1 MQRVSEGTSTTG
13 DEFERLAAP
22 FRREL
27 LAHCY
32 RMLGSVDDA
41 QDIVQE
47 VYLRA
52 WRSFSAFEARSSL
65 RVWLYRIATNASLTA
80 LDQRKRRA
88 LPSGLAAPAE
98 SVDASTTPDLE
109 VAWLEPLPDALVA
122 GTEPSRESAEDPAS
136 ALVRRERLGLALV
149 AALQLLPARQRAV
162 LLLTEVLDFSAVEAA
177 AVLET
182 SVAAVKSSLQ
192 RARAR
197 LDELPPRDAWP
208 LPSDEAGRAQLAQ
221 YIAAFES
228 SDVALLA
235 EVLRQDA
242 SLEMVGTRTW
252 FAGRVLCLGY
262 IAKVIGAPGEWRM
275 HPTAANGQP
284 AAAIYRRTPDGA
296 YEAFGVTVLGV
307 TTTGIA
313 QIVLFANPD
322 LLAHFGFPP
331 RA

>member
-1 MQRVSEGTSTTG
+1 LTAR
-13 DEFERLAAP
+13 DDFERLAAP

-41 QDIVQE
+41 QDIVQDA
-47 VYLRA
+47 YLRA
-52 WRSFSAFEARSSL
+52 WRAFESFEGRSSL

-88 LPSGLAAPAE
+88 LPSGLAAPAD
-98 SVDASTTPDLE
+98 SVDAATNPDLE

-122 GTEPSRESAEDPAS
+122 GTEPPGQSADDPAS
-136 ALVRRERLGLALV
+136 ALVRRERLGLALA
-149 AALQLLPARQRAV
+149 AALQLLPGRQRAA

-197 LDELPPRDAWP
+197 LDELASRDTGE
-208 LPSDEAGRAQLAQ
+208 LPSDDAARAQLAQ

-235 EVLRQDA
+235 QVLRQDA

-262 IAKVIGAPGEWRM
+262 IAKVIGPPGEWRM
-275 HPTAANGQP
+275 RPTAANGQP
-284 AAAIYRRTPDGA
+284 AAAIYRRAADGA
-296 YEAFGVTVLGV
+296 YQAFGVAVLGV

-313 QIVLFANPD
+313 KVVLFADAN
-322 LLAHFGFPP
+322 LLARFGFPP